1 MYKPEKHH
9 FEKFEKKVWL
19 ASPTMYPES
28 MKYAMEAYETNWM
41 STVGEN
47 INELEKNSGK
57 EGRGELCGRFIKLY
71 CSIAFV
77 H

>member
-1 MYKPEKHH
+1 
-9 FEKFEKKVWL
+9 
-19 ASPTMYPES
+19 
-28 MKYAMEAYETNWM
+28 M
-41 STVGEN
+41 S
-47 INELEKNSGK
+47 LKNSGK

>member
-41 STVGEN
+41 STVG
-47 INELEKNSGK
+47 K